1 MKKVSLTQIFC
12 QMFTISA
19 FTFGGGFVIV
29 TLMRKRLVEQRA
41 WLSEGEML
49 DMTAL
54 AQSSPGPI
62 AVNTAVL
69 VGWQLAGL
77 PGMLAAVSGC
87 ILPPMVILSV
97 ISVFYEAFIHN
108 AAVALFLRGMQ
119 AGVAAVVLDVSVS
132 LGQTVLSQKTSL
144 HTVLLIAAL
153 GLTLFGHISPVLL
166 LLGAAALGAITA
178 LRKKGSL

>member
-54 AQSSPGPI
+54 ANPPP
-62 AVNTAVL
+62 AR
-69 VGWQLAGL
+69 L
-77 PGMLAAVSGC
+77 P
-87 ILPPMVILSV
+87 
-97 ISVFYEAFIHN
+97 
-108 AAVALFLRGMQ
+108 
-119 AGVAAVVLDVSVS
+119 
-132 LGQTVLSQKTSL
+132 
-144 HTVLLIAAL
+144 
-153 GLTLFGHISPVLL
+153 
-166 LLGAAALGAITA
+166 
-178 LRKKGSL
+178 

>member
-1 MKKVSLTQIFC
+1 MKKVSLFQIFY

-29 TLMRKRLVEQRA
+29 TLMRKRLVAQRS

-77 PGMLAAVSGC
+77 PGMFAAVLGC

-97 ISVFYEAFIHN
+97 ISVFYEAFVSN
-108 AAVALFLRGMQ
+108 TAVALFLRGMQ
-119 AGVAAVVLDVSVS
+119 AGVAAVVLDVSFS
-132 LGQTVLSQKTSL
+132 LGQTVIAQKTRL
-144 HTVLLIAAL
+144 HTLLLVTAL
-153 GLTLFGHISPVLL
+153 MLTLFCHVSPILL
-166 LLGAAALGAITA
+166 LLGAAALGVITTW
-178 LRKKGSL
+178 RKKAAQ